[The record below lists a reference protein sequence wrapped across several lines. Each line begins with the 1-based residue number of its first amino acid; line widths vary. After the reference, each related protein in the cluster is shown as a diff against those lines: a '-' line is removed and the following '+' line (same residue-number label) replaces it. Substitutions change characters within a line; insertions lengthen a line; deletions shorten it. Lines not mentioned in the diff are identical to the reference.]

1 MMIPLENGGEMAE
14 RGDRVPTPEPPAGP
28 VGLKEVAEHL
38 GLSVATVSRVLSR
51 SATAN
56 RISARTQDLV
66 WAAAEAM
73 QYEPNHLA
81 RALRRKKTYTM
92 GVMVPEI
99 SEGYSASVLSGIESA
114 LLQSG
119 YFYFVVSHHH
129 RKDLLREYPRLLLSR
144 AIEGLIAIDTPLET
158 HLPIPVV
165 AVSGHQRME
174 NVTNLE
180 LDHTTAVR
188 MALTHLFDL
197 GHRQIAFIKGQ
208 EFSSDTHYRWTAIE
222 QVTQE
227 FGLAI
232 DPRLSVQLE
241 GTEAGSDSGYQ
252 ATDRLLERDVPFTA
266 IFAFNDHSAIGAI
279 ARLKEHDFQVPA
291 DISVVGF
298 DDIPSA
304 RTNNPSLTTVRQPLR
319 SMGETAANALLS
331 CIDLQTRKEMPSTLI
346 VKPDFVVRNS
356 TAAVSNGRQ

>member
-1 MMIPLENGGEMAE
+1 LAE
-14 RGDRVPTPEPPAGP
+14 GNHRSRGDRIKGSQPARP

-38 GLSVATVSRVLSR
+38 GLSIATVSRVLNR
-51 SATAN
+51 SAAAN

-99 SEGYSASVLSGIESA
+99 SEGYSASVLSGIEAA

-129 RKDLLREYPRLLLSR
+129 RADLLREYPRLLLSR
-144 AIEGLIAIDTPLET
+144 GVEGLIAIDTPLERQLT
-158 HLPIPVV
+158 IPVV

-174 NVTNLE
+174 NVTSLE
-180 LDHTTAVR
+180 LDHITAVR
-188 MALTHLFDL
+188 MALRHLKDL
-197 GHRQIAFIKGQ
+197 GHRRIGFIKGQ
-208 EFSSDTHYRWTAIE
+208 DFSSDTHYRWAAIE
-222 QVTQE
+222 QISQE
-227 FGLAI
+227 LGIEI
-232 DPRLSVQLE
+232 DPRLCVQLE
-241 GTEAGSDSGYQ
+241 GCEAGSEPAYQ
-252 ATDRLLERDVPFTA
+252 ATGRLLERPVPFTA

-279 ARLKEHDFQVPA
+279 ARLKEHGIRIPQDV
-291 DISVVGF
+291 SVVGF

-304 RTNNPSLTTVRQPLR
+304 QTNNPSLTTVRQPLR
-319 SMGETAANALLS
+319 LMGEMAANALLRY
-331 CIDLQTRKEMPSTLI
+331 IEPQAPQEMPATVI
-346 VKPDFVVRNS
+346 VKPEFIVRNS
-356 TAAVSNGRQ
+356 TAPAPPESPSLK